1 MKLPFAGRLLAVA
14 LFTAASFSLPLA
26 HADASTPKVGLVM
39 KSLANEFFVT
49 MTQGAEDYQKQHPA
63 DFELI
68 SNGIKN
74 ETDTQGQIDIINQM
88 IIAKVDGL
96 VIAPADSKAL
106 IRAIEK
112 ARDAGIVVVNIDNQ
126 LDPKVLKKK
135 QLDVPF
141 VGPDNRA
148 GARQVG
154 EYLASKLNAGTYIAT
169 STPGHVKNLSD
180 TLSNAVSY
188 AKSNDIPVPADATA
202 AL

>member
-126 LDPKVLKKK
+126 LDPEVLKKAAGCP
-135 QLDVPF
+135 VC
-141 VGPDNRA
+141 RA
-148 GARQVG
+148 
-154 EYLASKLNAGTYIAT
+154 
-169 STPGHVKNLSD
+169 
-180 TLSNAVSY
+180 
-188 AKSNDIPVPADATA
+188 
-202 AL
+202 